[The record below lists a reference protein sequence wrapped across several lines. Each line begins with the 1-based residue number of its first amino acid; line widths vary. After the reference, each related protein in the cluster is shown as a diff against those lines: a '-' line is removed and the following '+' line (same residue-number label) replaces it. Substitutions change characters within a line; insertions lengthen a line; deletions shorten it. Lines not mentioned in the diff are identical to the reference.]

1 MELPDGALWAFLLCA
16 VATAEPSAVALTV
29 DQLDAREWHV
39 ESVAFH
45 GNAAIPTADLRAAI
59 LTQPRPWYTPWRK
72 RAVFDPET
80 FETDLERLQRL
91 YESRGYF
98 EARIVYDLQAKK
110 VGDGDLV
117 SVDLWV
123 EENLPVRVA
132 SVHVETKSGREPTL
146 PPELPIRSGEDFS
159 EDAYRDADL
168 QLKEFFLNQGYAHAE
183 VQRDARIDLSDH
195 HADVTYVI
203 DPGPECTFGPTRIEG
218 NHYVTPEM
226 ILREREWR
234 EGDRFSIDRLRETRD
249 DLLKL
254 DLFRAVDI
262 GWDTEN
268 KSSEV
273 TTTIKVEEKLPREI
287 RVAAGYGTDD
297 HYRVQARWQNND
309 WLGDGRQLG
318 FTLKYSSITSLAN
331 ALFVQPHFLVP
342 RMRGVIEFQQAR
354 DSEDNYLLYA
364 SRLRPR
370 LEPRITRN
378 LTASFGMRAEADRL
392 SDVSGSTEEALGG
405 VKDGTTL
412 FGFSVGTL
420 WNTTT
425 EPLNPQSGEV
435 ASLRFDEAG
444 LGGDFR
450 FYSIVGEVKKYQLMP
465 WNTVLAGR
473 AKLAFATP
481 IGADDNLPIFE
492 RLYAGGEGSVRG
504 YGRRRLGPRDSAN
517 NPIGGESAVEAS
529 LEIRH
534 AIWGPLGGAVFLDA
548 GQVSLDRWDPP
559 VDDLKYGSGFAI
571 TYATPVGPLRFD
583 IGFPFER
590 PPGDAGWALYF
601 SIGQF
606 Y

>member
-1 MELPDGALWAFLLCA
+1 LVLGAVVLMSAQ
-16 VATAEPSAVALTV
+16 AVALTV
-29 DQLDAREWHV
+29 DQLDTREWHV
-39 ESVAFH
+39 KRVDFH
-45 GNAAIPTADLRAAI
+45 GNAAVPTSDLRAAI
-59 LTQPRPWYTPWRK
+59 LTQQRPWYTPWRK
-72 RAVFDPET
+72 PAVFDPET

-91 YESRGYF
+91 YESRGHF
-98 EARIVYDLQAKK
+98 ETRITYDLEAEK
-110 VGDGDLV
+110 VGDGDFV
-117 SVDLWV
+117 SVNLWI
-123 EENLPVRVA
+123 EEGQPVRVA
-132 SVHVETKSGREPTL
+132 SVQVETKSAREVPL
-146 PPELPIRSGEDFS
+146 PPELKIRSDENFS
-159 EDAYRDADL
+159 EDGYQATDL
-168 QLKEFFLNQGYAHAE
+168 QLKESFMNQGYAH
-183 VQRDARIDLSDH
+183 VDVRRDARIDLADH
-195 HADVTYVI
+195 RADVTYII
-203 DPGPECTFGPTRIEG
+203 DPGPECTFGPTRVEG
-218 NHYVTPEM
+218 NNYVTPEM
-226 ILREREWR
+226 ILREREWQ
-234 EGDRFSIDRLRETRD
+234 EGDPFSIDRLRETRD

-262 GWDTEN
+262 SWDTEN

-273 TTTIKVEEKLPREI
+273 TTTIKIEEKLPREI

-297 HYRVQARWQNND
+297 HYRVQARWQNNN

-342 RMRGVIEFQQAR
+342 RMRGVVEFQQAR

-364 SRLRPR
+364 SRLTPR

-378 LTASFGMRAEADRL
+378 LTASFGVRAEADKL
-392 SDVSGSTEEALGG
+392 SDVSQATEEALGG

-412 FGFSVGTL
+412 FGFSVGLL
-420 WNTTT
+420 WNTTSD
-425 EPLNPQSGEV
+425 PLNPQRGEV
-435 ASLRFDEAG
+435 ASLTFNDAG

-450 FYSIVGEVKKYQLMP
+450 FYSIVGELKKYQPMP

-529 LEIRH
+529 LELRH

-548 GQVSLDRWDPP
+548 GQVSLNRWDPP
-559 VDDLKYGSGFAI
+559 VDDLQYGSGFAI

-590 PPGDAGWALYF
+590 PPGDAGWVLYF

>member
-1 MELPDGALWAFLLCA
+1 MIT
-16 VATAEPSAVALTV
+16 VKEPPAVALTV
-29 DQLDAREWHV
+29 DQLDAREWHLK
-39 ESVAFH
+39 SVVFH
-45 GNAAIPTADLRAAI
+45 GNTAVPTRDLRRAI
-59 LTQPRPWYTPWRK
+59 LTKPKPWYFPWK
-72 RAVFDPET
+72 KPPVFDPQT

-98 EARIVYDLQAKK
+98 ETRIAYDLEAEKL
-110 VGDGDLV
+110 GEGDLV
-117 SVDLWV
+117 SLELWI
-123 EENLPVRVA
+123 EENRPVRVS
-132 SVHVETKSGREPTL
+132 SVEVQTKNAQEPPL

-159 EDAYRDADL
+159 ENAYQGADL
-168 QLKEFFLNQGYAHAE
+168 QLKEFFLNQSYAHVE
-183 VQRDARIDLSDH
+183 VQREARIDLTDH
-195 HADVTYVI
+195 HADVSYLI

-218 NHYVTPEM
+218 NHYVTNEM
-226 ILREREWR
+226 ILREREWH

-262 GWDTEN
+262 SFDTEN

-342 RMRGVIEFQQAR
+342 RMRGVIEFQQDR
-354 DSEDNYLLYA
+354 DDEDNYLLYA
-364 SRLRPR
+364 SRLHPR
-370 LEPRITRN
+370 LEPRVTRN
-378 LTASFGMRAEADRL
+378 LTASFGMRMEGDRL
-392 SDVSGSTEEALGG
+392 SDVAPSTEEALGG
-405 VKDGTTL
+405 VKNGTAL
-412 FGFSVGTL
+412 FGFSVGLL

-425 EPLNPQSGEV
+425 EPLNPQRGEV
-435 ASLRFDEAG
+435 ASLAFDEVG
-444 LGGDFR
+444 LGGDFH
-450 FYSIVGEVKKYQLMP
+450 FHKIIGEVKEYQPMP
-465 WNTVLAGR
+465 WRTVLAAR

-481 IGADDNLPIFE
+481 IGAEDNLPIFD

-517 NPIGGESAVEAS
+517 NPIGGESAVEGS
-529 LEIRH
+529 LEVRH

-548 GQVSLDRWDPP
+548 GQVSLNPWDPP
-559 VDDLKYGSGFAI
+559 VDNLKYGSGFAI

-583 IGFPFER
+583 IGFPFQR
-590 PPGDAGWALYF
+590 PPGDAGWVLYF
-601 SIGQF
+601 SIGEF